1 MILKK
6 FLFILKNMKN
16 LIIPLSLLVF
26 ACMCSKVE
34 AKISTPNQAANQA
47 ENCPQVECK
56 CNNGEKT
63 PEIREEK
70 SRWTKAA
77 GDVVKMGAAATAG
90 ALVANK
96 LHCERFDIKTEYFL
110 LEACLNTCEGV
121 ARRDK
126 RIEKC
131 ARAIQDMEC
140 SEKLPQAEIDN
151 RVKSNCPID

>member
-26 ACMCSKVE
+26 ACTCSKVE

-56 CNNGEKT
+56 CNNDEKT

-70 SRWTKAA
+70 GGLKKKVAVA
-77 GDVVKMGAAATAG
+77 GAFGVAMGAG
-90 ALVANK
+90 AFVANK
-96 LHCERFDIKTEYFL
+96 MHCDRFDIEVEYL
-110 LEACLNTCEGV
+110 MLDACLETCYGV
-121 ARRDK
+121 AEK
-126 RIEKC
+126 SARISKC

-140 SEKLPQAEIDN
+140 SQKLSQDDIHKKVTN
-151 RVKSNCPID
+151 SCPIQ